1 MGALNNALPI
11 WWPKSS
17 HFLRSTS
24 QEFIDTYE
32 NIFITQPGLSFQPKA
47 NMAVTTFVRGSLR
60 RAVTGVPPKK
70 RLIRFSLP
78 LAAGIRATSIESLFS
93 RDVCLGT

>member
-1 MGALNNALPI
+1 MRCRFGGRKAL
-11 WWPKSS
+11 
-17 HFLRSTS
+17 TS
-24 QEFIDTYE
+24 CDVYQEFIDTYE

-47 NMAVTTFVRGSLR
+47 NMAVTTFVGEPR

-78 LAAGIRATSIESLFS
+78 LAAGIRATSIEYLFS